1 MLARTIGFSIRQRWL
16 VLAVV
21 ALLCAIGAWSA
32 TKLPIDA
39 VPDITNVQV
48 QINTKA
54 EGYSPLE
61 SEQRITYPIETAIAG
76 IPNLSYTRSISRY
89 GLSQVTV
96 VFEDGTDIYFARQQV
111 GERLQAAR
119 GQLPPGMETE
129 MGPISTG
136 LGEIFMFSIEA
147 EPGARKPDGTPYTAE
162 DLRTMSD

>member
-16 VLAVV
+16 VLAIV

-61 SEQRITYPIETAIAG
+61 AEQRITYPIETAIAG
-76 IPNLSYTRSISRY
+76 IPNLNYTRSISRY
-89 GLSQVTV
+89 GLSQVRS
-96 VFEDGTDIYFARQQV
+96 EERRV
-111 GERLQAAR
+111 GKECVSTCRSRWSQDNYKKHKTQNKQT
-119 GQLPPGMETE
+119 QLPTNKNPH
-129 MGPISTG
+129 
-136 LGEIFMFSIEA
+136 
-147 EPGARKPDGTPYTAE
+147 K
-162 DLRTMSD
+162 

>member
-76 IPNLSYTRSISRY
+76 IPNLNYTRSISRY

-96 VFEDGTDIYFARQQV
+96 VFEDGTDIYFARAQV
-111 GERLQAAR
+111 AERLR
-119 GQLPPGMETE
+119 ETRIGLGAQDLWVESKGAFTGAVSAE
-129 MGPISTG
+129 MLRSTRRMSAVIFSMRFATVTG
-136 LGEIFMFSIEA
+136 L
-147 EPGARKPDGTPYTAE
+147 
-162 DLRTMSD
+162 